1 MNAVEVNMFLIIWLA
16 IVSICYAEERVNLK
30 QAIQIIKEKNYDV
43 KISKLEIKKAEGS
56 FIQAGLLQNPNVYL
70 NYTGLD
76 FGKNILYDTSNTLL
90 SIGVSQPIELGGKRK
105 YRKLSA
111 KYALESTKY
120 QWKDSTRSVIRDFVS
135 LYFQSLAD
143 RAYVDYLEQDLKD
156 FDQMLLIQSKRQ
168 ELGFLSLID
177 LLKLKLY
184 KGELEDAIRVARG
197 TYQKD
202 LQDMSFYLGGVYEPE
217 EVQENMSEANINEL
231 LELSLKNRENI
242 KAIEKQID
250 SINYQ
255 IKLLKSY
262 TIPDITV
269 NVEYDAF
276 GVQYKPGLGFGFS
289 INLPVFDR
297 RQGDLL
303 TAVATK
309 EQLRVS
315 LDRAIASV
323 KTEVLKAYEDYETNL
338 RIYKAML
345 ERKKVM
351 DDILERTKKAYSMGG
366 ISTLDFLDTL
376 RTYRSFMQSFI
387 QAKYN
392 TLKSLHYLLIT
403 SGSEL

>member
-1 MNAVEVNMFLIIWLA
+1 MLLVVLFA
-16 IVSICYAEERVNLK
+16 IVGICFADGNISFK
-30 QAIQIIKEKNYDV
+30 KAIEIIKEKNYDV

-56 FIQAGLLQNPNVYL
+56 LIQASLLQNPSLYL
-70 NYTGLD
+70 NYTGLT
-76 FGKNILYDTSNTLL
+76 FGKNIVYDTNNTML
-90 SIGVSQPIELGGKRK
+90 SIGISQPIELGGKRK
-105 YRKLSA
+105 YRTLSA
-111 KYALESTKY
+111 KYAMESTQY
-120 QWKDSTRSVIRDFVS
+120 QWKESIRSVIRDFAS

-156 FDQMLLIQSKRQ
+156 FDQILLIQSKRQ

-184 KGELEDAIRVARG
+184 KGELEDAIKVARA

-202 LQDMSFYLGGVYEPE
+202 LKDISFYLGGVYEPE
-217 EVQENMSEANINEL
+217 EVQENVLEVNINEL
-231 LELSLKNRENI
+231 LEHSIKKRESI

-262 TIPDITV
+262 SIPDITV

-276 GVQYKPGLGFGFS
+276 GVQYKPGIGFGLS
-289 INLPVFDR
+289 INLPVFDK

-309 EQLRVS
+309 EQLMIS
-315 LDRAIASV
+315 LDRTIASV

-345 ERKKVM
+345 ERKRVM
-351 DDILERTKKAYSMGG
+351 EDILERTKKAYSIGG

-387 QAKYN
+387 QSKYN
-392 TLKSLHYLLIT
+392 TLKSLYYLLIT
-403 SGSEL
+403 AGSEL